1 MFGIVS
7 KGVSKMQNACHICGG
22 KPEKRYQLRHAAG
35 LYWLIDMEQ
44 PDKSYHGPVPLNE
57 GGARLWRMIDG
68 GASLD
73 EICQRLCAE
82 SGISMERARAD
93 ADDFIQ
99 QLQNLHVDLGGL
111 K

>member
-1 MFGIVS
+1 
-7 KGVSKMQNACHICGG
+7 MQNACHIGD
-22 KPEKRYQLRHAAG
+22 KKREKRYQLRHAAG

-44 PDKSYHGPVPLNE
+44 PDSSYNSPIPLNE
-57 GGARLWRMIDG
+57 GGAVLWRMIDG

-82 SGISMERARAD
+82 SDISMEQARVD
-93 ADDFIQ
+93 ATDFIQ
-99 QLQNLHVDLGGL
+99 QLNNLHVDLGGL